1 MTRFLLKK
9 FTKKDDR
16 NSVIFLSGVLGIFFN
31 VVLFIIK
38 IFAGIVMGSVAVISD
53 AINSFS
59 DIGSSVVTVASSKV
73 SVAKPDKEHPFGH
86 GRMEYILTLLVAFII
101 LLAGTELFKES
112 VKKIINP
119 EPIDFSWAIIVL
131 LSSSI
136 LIKLYMFVYTRAFAI
151 KANSDLLMASAKDYL
166 SDLFST
172 TAVILSA
179 LVYNYFSL
187 NIDGWA
193 GAIVSLLVMLTG
205 IKALIDG
212 VKRLLGTVPP
222 NEVFNEV
229 EQIILSGSGIM
240 GVHDIVLHDY
250 GVDKFIGTAHA
261 EVLSD
266 ADIIVVHDELDRIER
281 EIYSKLGIS
290 MVMHVDPVVCD
301 DEETHK
307 ARAVLD
313 EIVLENCTD
322 EICLS
327 YHDFRIRKCSS
338 SGKVQLIFDLV
349 VPYNISENEQNE
361 IVKKITSSLK
371 AVDKRYDA
379 LIDIDNE

>member
-1 MTRFLLKK
+1 MIGFLLKK

-31 VVLFIIK
+31 VILFLIK

-112 VKKIINP
+112 IKKIINP
-119 EPIDFSWAIIVL
+119 EPIDFSWSIIAL
-131 LSSSI
+131 LSASI
-136 LIKLYMFVYTRAFAI
+136 LIKLYMFAYTKAFAV
-151 KANSDLLMASAKDYL
+151 KSNSDLLMASAKDYL

-172 TAVILSA
+172 SAVILSA

-187 NIDGWA
+187 NVDGWA

-205 IKALIDG
+205 FKALIDG

-229 EQIILSGSGIM
+229 EEIILSGNEIL

-266 ADIIVVHDELDRIER
+266 ADIIVVHDELDKIER

-290 MVMHVDPVVCD
+290 MVMHVDPVVCN

-307 ARAVLD
+307 ARNALD
-313 EIVLENCTD
+313 KIILENCTD
-322 EICLS
+322 EIALS

-349 VPYNISENEQNE
+349 IPYEVSEVKQKEIAENIFRNLNEFDMRYE
-361 IVKKITSSLK
+361 
-371 AVDKRYDA
+371 AV
-379 LIDIDNE
+379 IHIDNG